1 MNMFRL
7 FIKMALVLVPFSLLA
22 QDKAST
28 TSTYITPYA
37 GVMMQGAANVEQT
50 GTANFRGSYNASGTD
65 FNLKVRVTGESEST
79 MGYTYGFT
87 YGTMWNKEG
96 RNLNTGF
103 EVDVFHTNTGHESK
117 LANPNTQEITNVV
130 GPNSVALAAFIATN
144 FAPGLH
150 SFANSMTRKSWNA
163 AANYIVSYNISP
175 DFSVNAGLGLGFTAI
190 TLDEAKSLQSTPA
203 TSGQAFEMTTENGGG
218 PANHFNSRTIA
229 SDNVMFTQFRIGSKY
244 QVAQNVGI
252 RFDARAM
259 SVGESTFNFGSTKY
273 SDHAPTDNW
282 MYMIGQNTAYTI
294 TLGLCVNM

>member
-1 MNMFRL
+1 M
-7 FIKMALVLVPFSLLA
+7 
-22 QDKAST
+22 
-28 TSTYITPYA
+28 
-37 GVMMQGAANVEQT
+37 
-50 GTANFRGSYNASGTD
+50 
-65 FNLKVRVTGESEST
+65 KVRVTGESEST
-79 MGYTYGFT
+79 TGNTYGFT
-87 YGTMWNKEG
+87 YGNIWKKDG
-96 RNLNTGF
+96 RKINLGF
-103 EVDVFHTNTGHESK
+103 EIDLFHTNTGHESK

-229 SDNVMFTQFRIGSKY
+229 SDNVMFTQFRLGSKY
-244 QVAQNVGI
+244 KVAQNVAI